1 MTKVTLFERVGG
13 FSAVR
18 KVVTEFYDRVL
29 ESKTVGHHFENIN
42 VSRLIDHQTKFIAT
56 LMGGPAHYSD
66 EMLHRAH
73 MHLSISRSEFFEIV
87 ELLEE
92 TLEDAGF
99 KASDITDVRQVFLSK
114 ENLIVTQNKTDHKE
128 ETHVLRA

>member
-18 KVVTEFYDRVL
+18 KIVTEFYDRVL
-29 ESKTVGHHFENIN
+29 DSDAVGHHFENIN

-56 LMGGPAHYSD
+56 LMGGPTHYSD
-66 EMLHRAH
+66 AMLERAH
-73 MHLSISRSEFFEIV
+73 SHLSITQKEFFEIV

-92 TLEDAGF
+92 TFEDAGF
-99 KASDITDVRQVFLSK
+99 KASDITDVRQAFLSRQS
-114 ENLIVTQNKTDHKE
+114 LIVSQPCREEKE

>member
-29 ESKTVGHHFENIN
+29 DSSSVGHHFENIN

-73 MHLSISRSEFFEIV
+73 MHLSITRAEFFEIV

-99 KASDITDVRQVFLSK
+99 KAPDITDVRKVFLSK
-114 ENLIVTQNKTDHKE
+114 ENLIVTQRDRTKKE
-128 ETHVLRA
+128 DAHVLRA